1 MESNRTN
8 IVGWSYCSDRERV
21 PGHRRDGTVESP
33 NGWMAED
40 TQILKSDR

>member
-8 IVGWSYCSDRERV
+8 IAGWSYYSDRERV
-21 PGHRRDGTVESP
+21 PGHRRDEIMESP

-40 TQILKSDR
+40 TQIVKSDR